1 MNSVDPFTEYSVMI
15 TSRMPSWSQSDIIRN
30 RYGDAIDIYRTLGIV
45 DLNEH
50 LD

>member
-1 MNSVDPFTEYSVMI
+1 MNSVDPFTVDSVMI
-15 TSRMPSWSQSDIIRN
+15 TSRMPSRSQSDIIRN
-30 RYGDAIDIYRTLGIV
+30 RYGDARDIDRALGVV